1 MIIRLIPV
9 IFFILNFAPLISQV
23 LAEKDL
29 MGKWLVTHVEIHNDN
44 PKHKEGIDFL
54 KKGYT
59 GSIFHFKGN
68 GIFQMT
74 YSENA
79 NPLIEEFN
87 PTGENW
93 TINNE
98 FIDIGM
104 EKQNFTSMRILPAI
118 SEGKTYFQLPM
129 MRLEVK
135 KIKSEKARKRKL
147 GKSAMQKTVE
157 AQYNDTKP
165 IELITRDLSEEMVF
179 PFPETD
185 TPPLP
190 AACAS
195 MIDIEEA
202 RKCVSMQV
210 QKHVQ
215 RKFNV
220 ELAYNEG
227 LSGRIRIEVNF
238 IIDKDGQ
245 VINIEADGPSEAIND
260 SAVNAVASLPNFVA
274 GIKDGVPV
282 PVSYKL
288 PIIFEVH

>member
-1 MIIRLIPV
+1 MITRFILF
-9 IFFILNFAPLISQV
+9 IFFILNSAQLISQV
-23 LAEKDL
+23 LPEKDL
-29 MGKWLVTHVEIHNDN
+29 MGKWLVTRVEVHSDD
-44 PKHKEGIDFL
+44 PKHKEGVDFL

-59 GSIFHFKGN
+59 GSVFHFKGN
-68 GIFQMT
+68 GIFQLT

-147 GKSAMQKTVE
+147 GKSALQKTIE
-157 AQYNDTKP
+157 AQYEGTKP
-165 IELITRDLSEEMVF
+165 IELVVRDLSEETVI

-202 RKCVSMQV
+202 RSCVSMQV
-210 QKHVQ
+210 MKHVQ
-215 RKFNV
+215 RKFNTEV
-220 ELAYNEG
+220 LYNEG
-227 LSGRIRIEVNF
+227 LTGRIRIAVDF
-238 IIDKDGQ
+238 VIDKEGQ
-245 VINIEADGPSEAIND
+245 VVNIEADGPSEAIND
-260 SAVNAVASLPNFVA
+260 SAVNAVASLPKFVP
-274 GIKDGVPV
+274 GIKDGEAIH
-282 PVSYKL
+282 VSYKL